1 MDLDKLKE
9 ALEGQFEGLEVS
21 YLGSGGFAATFRI
34 RDGELDRAVKV
45 LDPEKADQVRE
56 EREEIALKEVSSPN
70 VVAYR
75 GTSEVICD
83 GVAHRFL
90 EMDFVEGEQL
100 QATLESQWPLT
111 NVMKVARGLIDGAA
125 AIWAAGLAHRDLSPK
140 NILLR
145 PDGTPVIVDLGIAR
159 HLDLETVTTLPTPGT
174 PGWMAPEQVGDD
186 PKHGDWRS
194 DQFVIGLVIYR
205 LCTGVNPF
213 RANSRYERWKAPA
226 EQTLRPP
233 KAINPELPAPLNE
246 LIVQMTARQPF
257 ERFLQVDGLK
267 LTVERAAEAVEA
279 GEEVPVERSVKF
291 GLAQGVRKNFADAD
305 FYTQLKADLT
315 VLDARCMNEDKT
327 RELVKKAR
335 DAESAVVID
344 PVSYFDR
351 SPTDAR
357 HSGYRE
363 LSYGDGERLVG
374 FSDDAARRAYVDAIV
389 EYQRRFDVSAM
400 VAPYFFAAADEMPW
414 LEESLEMA
422 SFAADSLKES
432 GVDAEIWTAG
442 AVSASVLRG
451 SKLDAFLNLL
461 TAAPPST
468 FYLLVAATQ
477 PVNAP
482 LSDLELLEGMRKV
495 IDTCNRAGTKL
506 IFGRRHGE
514 GLLLS
519 ALGASGFT
527 VGHSGTHQN
536 MHPPPEKAE
545 DESGGQGHD
554 WCYVPR
560 LLNSLSLPRRA
571 AVHGAATDLFE
582 LNDPFGEATFAG
594 NPARSELGQD
604 TAARRELAR
613 HNFVALRQ
621 QAAELADT
629 PPAQRVPLMRQ
640 WVEDAQAAYSRLG
653 GPWEAAEGPAFL
665 ETWLKLL

>member
-1 MDLDKLKE
+1 MNLDKLKE
-9 ALEGQFEGLEVS
+9 ALEDQFEGFEVT
-21 YLGSGGFAATFRI
+21 YLSSGGFAATFRV
-34 RDGELDRAVKV
+34 RDDEFDHAVKV

-56 EREEIALKEVSSPN
+56 EREEAALKEVNSPN
-70 VVAYR
+70 VVTYR
-75 GTSEVICD
+75 GTGEVICE

-100 QATLESQWPLT
+100 QATLDSQWVLT
-111 NVMKVARGLIDGAA
+111 DVVKVARGLIDGAA
-125 AIWAAGLAHRDLSPK
+125 AIWMAGLAHRDLNPK

-186 PKHGDWRS
+186 PQHGDWRS

-205 LCTGVNPF
+205 LATGINPF

-233 KAINPELPAPLNE
+233 RAINPELPTPLNE

-257 ERFLQVDGLK
+257 ERFLRADALK
-267 LTVERAAEAVEA
+267 LAVQRSVEAVEA
-279 GEEVPVERSVKF
+279 GEEVSIERPVEF
-291 GLAQGVRKNFADAD
+291 GLAQGFRKNFADD
-305 FYTQLKADLT
+305 NFYSQLKANLI

-335 DAESAVVID
+335 NADSAVVID
-344 PVSYFDR
+344 PVNYFDR
-351 SPTDAR
+351 SPADAR

-363 LSYGDGERLVG
+363 LPYGDGERLVG
-374 FSDDAARRAYVDAIV
+374 FSDDAVRRSYVDAIV
-389 EYQRRFDVSAM
+389 EYQRRFDVSAV
-400 VAPYFFAAADEMPW
+400 VAPYFFAAADETQW
-414 LEESLEMA
+414 LEESLGMA
-422 SFAADSLKES
+422 AFAADSLRED
-432 GVDAEIWTAG
+432 GEDAEVWAAG
-442 AVSASVLRG
+442 AVSASLLRS
-451 SKLDAFLNLL
+451 SKLDTFLNLL
-461 TAAPPST
+461 TATPPSV
-468 FYLLVAATQ
+468 FYLLVATAQ

-495 IDTCNRAGTKL
+495 IDTCNRAGIKV
-506 IFGRRHGE
+506 IFGRRYSE

-536 MHPPPEKAE
+536 MHPPPEQAE
-545 DESGGQGHD
+545 DEGGGQGHD

-571 AVHGAATDLFE
+571 ALHGAATDLFE
-582 LNDPFGEATFAG
+582 LDNPFGQAVFAD

-604 TAARRELAR
+604 TTAHRELAR

-621 QAAELADT
+621 QAAELRST
-629 PPAQRVPLMRQ
+629 SPAQRVSLMRQ

-653 GPWEAAEGPAFL
+653 GPWETAEGPTFL
-665 ETWLKLL
+665 EAWLKLL